1 MPFQLSPG
9 VAVVEKDFTSIVPA
23 VSSSVGAFAGSFAW
37 GPILQPQT
45 ISSENILVQN
55 FGKPNDFNFQSFF
68 SAANFLSYTNN
79 LLTVRVDGTN
89 LKNSVQNKS
98 GSVSAIT
105 VGTAGSGYV
114 STSAAPAV
122 TVSAPDAIGGV
133 QATATAVLSGG
144 AVTAIPIASGGT
156 AYTSATVTVT
166 RGVGDTTGAGASGVA
181 VVSGGVIQSITV
193 TGGTGYTKVPTV
205 TLVGVGGSGATLGT
219 PTVGSSSITGIT
231 VGTAGSGYSA
241 APTIT
246 VAAPPSGVTAVAT
259 AAVTTAGVKILNSE
273 DYANNFSAGQG
284 VFGEFAGKYAGALGN
299 SLLVS
304 YADNSTFSTWAYK
317 AQFDA
322 APGTSSYAAG
332 TGASKDEMHI
342 IVIDS
347 IGLWTGI
354 PGSVLERFAFV
365 SKAGDA
371 KKSDGTNNF
380 YKDVINTNSQYIWW
394 LDFPQTVSPVT
405 NWGSFAS
412 GSVTYTDAAAGA
424 ATGYQLTG
432 GVDDFT
438 MTDGNQLTA
447 YALFNNADLY
457 DISLIIAGKATAANA
472 QTICNIASTRADC
485 VAFVS
490 PQSITDGAPIIGNT
504 STQTD
509 AIIAYRNALNIA
521 HSYGVMDSGYKYQYD
536 RYNDKYRYVPLNAD
550 VAGLCARTDYSND
563 PWWSPGGYTRG
574 QIKSVVRL
582 AYNPDRTERDTLY
595 KSNVNPVVSFP
606 GQGIVL
612 YGDKTLQTKPSA
624 FDRIN
629 VRRLF
634 IVLEKAIAI
643 AAKYQLFE
651 FNDSFTR
658 AQFVNMVEPFLR
670 DVQGRRGIIDFR
682 VKCDDTNNTGQIID
696 SNQFVADIFIKP
708 ARAINFITLNFVAA
722 RTSANFTEIGG

>member
-45 ISSENILVQN
+45 ISSENILVQR
-55 FGKPNDFNFQSFF
+55 FGKPNDYNFQSFF

-89 LKNSVQNKS
+89 LKNSVQVKS

-105 VGTAGSGYV
+105 IGTAGTGYV
-114 STSAAPAV
+114 STTTAP
-122 TVSAPDAIGGV
+122 TVVISAPDQSGGIQAV
-133 QATATAVLSGG
+133 ATAALTGG
-144 AVTAIPIASGGT
+144 AVTAIPVASGGT

-166 RGVGDTTGAGASGVA
+166 RGVGDTTGSGASGVA
-181 VVSGGVIQSITV
+181 VIAGGVIQSITV

-205 TLVGVGGSGATLGT
+205 TLVGVGGTGGTLGT
-219 PTVGSSSITGIT
+219 PTVGTSSIASIT
-231 VGTAGSGYSA
+231 VATAGSGYSV
-241 APTIT
+241 APTVT
-246 VAAPPSGVTAVAT
+246 FSGGAGTGAT
-259 AAVTTAGVKILNSE
+259 ATASVTIAGVKILNSE
-273 DYANNFSAGQG
+273 DYISNFSTGQG
-284 VFGEFAGKYAGALGN
+284 LYGEFAGKYAGALGN

-304 YADNSTFSTWAYK
+304 YADNSTYASWAYK
-317 AQFDA
+317 AQFDS

-332 TGASKDEMHI
+332 TGSSKDEMHI

-394 LDFPQTVSPVT
+394 LDFPQVVSPVT
-405 NWGSFAS
+405 NWGSYTT
-412 GSVTYTDAAAGA
+412 GSVTYTDATAGA
-424 ATGYQLTG
+424 ATGYQLVG

-447 YALFNNADLY
+447 YALFSNADLY
-457 DISLIIAGKATAANA
+457 DISLIIAGKATASNA
-472 QTICNIASTRADC
+472 QTIADIAKTRADC

-490 PQSITDGAPIIGNT
+490 PQSVTDGSPIIGNT

-509 AIIAYRNALNIA
+509 AIIAYRTAMNTA
-521 HSYGVMDSGYKYQYD
+521 HSYAVMDSGYKYQYD
-536 RYNDKYRYVPLNAD
+536 RYNDRYRYVPLNAD

-582 AYNPDRTERDTLY
+582 AYNPDQTNRDTLY
-595 KSNVNPVVSFP
+595 KANVNPVVSFP
-606 GQGIVL
+606 GQGIIL

-670 DVQGRRGIIDFR
+670 DVQGRRGITDFR
-682 VKCDDTNNTGQIID
+682 VKCDDTNNTGQVID

>member
-45 ISSENILVQN
+45 VSSENVLVQN

-89 LKNSVQNKS
+89 LKNAVQNKS

-114 STSAAPAV
+114 STSDAPAV

-144 AVTAIPIASGGT
+144 AVTAIPVASGGT

-259 AAVTTAGVKILNSE
+259 STVVTAGVKILNSE
-273 DYANNFSAGQG
+273 HYTNNFSSGQG

-304 YADNSTFSTWAYK
+304 YADNSTFTTWAYK

-332 TGASKDEMHI
+332 TGAVKDEMHI

-412 GSVTYTDAAAGA
+412 GSVTYTDASAGA
-424 ATGYQLTG
+424 ASGYQLTG

-457 DISLIIAGKATAANA
+457 DISLIIGGKTTAANA

-490 PQSITDGAPIIGNT
+490 PQSTTDGSPIIGNT
-504 STQTD
+504 STQT
-509 AIIAYRNALNIA
+509 AAVIAFREAMNIA

-550 VAGLCARTDYSND
+550 IAGLCARTDYSND

-574 QIKSVVRL
+574 QIKNVVRL

-708 ARAINFITLNFVAA
+708 ARSINFITLNFVAA

>member
-37 GPILQPQT
+37 GPVLQPTT
-45 ISSENILVQN
+45 ISSENILVQR
-55 FGKPNDFNFQSFF
+55 FGKPNDYNFQSFF

-89 LKNSVQNKS
+89 LKNSVQVKS

-114 STSAAPAV
+114 STAAAP
-122 TVSAPDAIGGV
+122 TVVIAAPDQIGGI
-133 QATATAVLSGG
+133 QAVATAVLSGG
-144 AVTAIPIASGGT
+144 AVTAIPVASGGT

-166 RGVGDTTGAGASGVA
+166 RGTGDTTGTGASGVA

-193 TGGTGYTKVPTV
+193 TGGSGYTKVPTV
-205 TLVGVGGSGATLGT
+205 ALVGVGGSGATLGT
-219 PTVGSSSITGIT
+219 PTVGTSSIASVT
-231 VGTAGSGYSA
+231 VSTAGSGYSVAPSVSFSGGAGTGA
-241 APTIT
+241 A
-246 VAAPPSGVTAVAT
+246 AT
-259 AAVTTAGVKILNSE
+259 AAVTIAGVKILNSE
-273 DYANNFSAGQG
+273 DYVTNFSTGQG
-284 VFGEFAGKYAGALGN
+284 LYGEFAGKYAGALGN

-304 YADNSTFSTWAYK
+304 YADNATYATWAYK
-317 AQFDA
+317 SQFDA

-332 TGASKDEMHI
+332 TGSSKDEMHI

-347 IGLWTGI
+347 VGLWTGI

-380 YKDVINTNSQYIWW
+380 YKDVVNTNSQYIWW
-394 LDFPQTVSPVT
+394 LDFPQVASPVT
-405 NWGSFAS
+405 NWGSYTT
-412 GSVTYTDAAAGA
+412 GSVTYTDATAGA
-424 ATGYQLTG
+424 ATGYQLIG

-447 YALFNNADLY
+447 YALFSNADLY
-457 DISLIIAGKATAANA
+457 DISLIIAGKATAATA
-472 QTICNIASTRADC
+472 QSICNIASTRADC

-504 STQTD
+504 STQTE
-509 AIIAYRNALNIA
+509 AIIAYRNACNIA

-536 RYNDKYRYVPLNAD
+536 RYNDKYRYIPLNAD

-670 DVQGRRGIIDFR
+670 DVQGRRGITDFR
-682 VKCDDTNNTGQIID
+682 VKCDDTNNTGQVID